1 MRRFWYVVISLA
13 IIGGAAALEIWSSRQ
28 FPVIEFDPGDLP
40 PLAVGLERE
49 YDYFKNENLAG
60 SYVFWIE
67 SKAPYNGR
75 IAYFTGSRTSIEYR
89 YQSIELETFYVFSE
103 ELAPL
108 EYSMNA
114 SIDGEDRLVTCSFD
128 GLSVDTVLA
137 LGEDTMEKS
146 EELPEGTVLIEYY
159 MLAHWD
165 LLLKT
170 FSPVP
175 GRRFVVNAYIPQVLT
190 YKPLDVL
197 TDPKPKSIRINGT
210 AYECT
215 VVRVPELNLV
225 LYRHEGE
232 VIKFEDVGESVVIS
246 IRG

>member
-28 FPVIEFDPGDLP
+28 FPLIEFDPGRLP
-40 PLAVGLERE
+40 LLAVGLERE

-75 IAYFTGSRTSIEYR
+75 IAYFTGSRTTIEYR

-128 GLSVDTVLA
+128 GLRVDTLLA
-137 LGEDTMEKS
+137 LGEDMMEKS

-170 FSPVP
+170 FPPVP
-175 GRRFVVNAYIPQVLT
+175 GRRFVVNVYIPQVLT

-197 TDPKPKSIRINGT
+197 TDPKPKSVRINTT

-215 VVRVPELNLV
+215 VVRVPQLNLV
-225 LYRHEGE
+225 LYRHEGD